1 MLCYAV
7 MEVCFK
13 RTYLFSGLE
22 GATISTSPGLAA
34 NTFLRTTCI
43 HLAGKTVDIE
53 TAFIAYIQD
62 HIIILNQ
69 PWVGQGV

>member
-1 MLCYAV
+1 ML
-7 MEVCFK
+7 
-13 RTYLFSGLE
+13 SGLTCLE

-43 HLAGKTVDIE
+43 QLAGKTVDIK
-53 TAFIAYIQD
+53 TAFIANIQE

-69 PWVGQGV
+69 AWVGQGV